1 MKVHIVKI
9 SSVFLKLKNYFE
21 SILSRFPIFQQFSKF
36 TLVGIL
42 NTFVGYVLFFI
53 LVGFMNYLVAIVI
66 GHFLAVAHSYIW
78 NRYWVF
84 KSQKPALQEF
94 IKFNSV
100 YLLVLL
106 ENLLLM
112 YIFVGLLLIN
122 PRIAAL
128 LCLPVTTLISYFGH
142 RHWSF
147 KTHIKNDCMK

>member
-1 MKVHIVKI
+1 VKI
-9 SSVFLKLKNYFE
+9 LSAFLKINEDLENF
-21 SILSRFPIFQQFSKF
+21 LLHFPIFRQFSKF

-42 NTFVGYVLFFI
+42 NTIVGYVLFFI
-53 LVGFMNYLVAIVI
+53 LVGFMNYLVATVI
-66 GHFLAVAHSYIW
+66 SHFIAVAHSYLW

-84 KSQKPALQEF
+84 KSQKPAFVEF

-112 YIFVGLLLIN
+112 YIFVGNINVN

-128 LCLPVTTLISYFGH
+128 LCLPITTLISYFGH

-147 KTHIKNDCMK
+147 KTHIKK

>member
-1 MKVHIVKI
+1 MRVHTVKI
-9 SSVFLKLKNYFE
+9 SSAFLKVKDYFE
-21 SILSRFPIFQQFSKF
+21 NFLSHSSIFHQFSKF

-42 NTFVGYVLFFI
+42 NTLVGYVLFFI
-53 LVGFMNYLVAIVI
+53 LVGFMNYLLATVVS
-66 GHFLAVAHSYIW
+66 HFLAVAHSYLW

-84 KSQKPALQEF
+84 KSQESTLLEF

-106 ENLLLM
+106 ENLILM
-112 YIFVGLLLIN
+112 YVFVGGLFIN
-122 PRIAAL
+122 PKIAAL

-147 KTHIKNDCMK
+147 KTHIKK